1 MKFSTKKLTAINNLK
16 GVTLTELLVST
27 ILIGIVMVGV
37 VGFNLLIKNFQDSS
51 NKGTSIAIKAA
62 SALSF
67 LRKDAGLAVG
77 NALDSGVLTFF
88 DTPSA
93 PRSTICFRHDST
105 NSAPNNTP
113 KDYTDDE
120 WFCTTHGHSFDLH
133 RCGPLAAP
141 SPDCTLSGSA
151 VDVPILKLVHN
162 TDPAYKGDFF
172 NVPGGCGDC
181 SNPGDENHMDYI
193 EINIH
198 TAFKAGA
205 GAPVVHPIDNPDYF
219 LTTKIYPSGHSL

>member
-1 MKFSTKKLTAINNLK
+1 MKNLFNKKN

-27 ILIGIVMVGV
+27 ILIGIVMIGI
-37 VGFNLLIKNFQDSS
+37 VGFNFAIKDFQEKSDKASS
-51 NKGTSIAIKAA
+51 AAIKAA

-67 LRKDAGLAVG
+67 LRKDAELAVG
-77 NALDSGVLTFF
+77 NALDSGVLIFY

-105 NSAPNNTP
+105 NNIPNNTP

-141 SPDCTLSGSA
+141 SPNCTLSGSA
-151 VDVPILKLVHN
+151 VDIPIIKLVHSS
-162 TDPAYKGDFF
+162 DAAYKGDFF
-172 NVPGGCGDC
+172 NAPGACGDC

-198 TAFKAGA
+198 TAYKAGN
-205 GAPVVHPIDNPDYF
+205 GAPAVNPVSNPDYF
-219 LTTKIYPSGHSL
+219 LTTRVNPSGHSR